1 MRKDEE
7 KQPTEGEHPLPDNVT
22 TTVARRLTESG
33 TKRGIYGVKGGRTRG
48 GGISPDELEAIREVA
63 LQKVAEGRNHE
74 LTTLEA
80 GSLGGSLNRDL
91 YSVIHRI
98 AGQMGM
104 SVTQVV
110 ETLMTRAEQ
119 WEQVVEDPKPAVQN
133 GNGPEHEPEK

>member
-7 KQPTEGEHPLPDNVT
+7 KQPTEGEHPADDT
-22 TTVARRLTESG
+22 TAITVARRLTESG
-33 TKRGIYGVKGGRTRG
+33 TRRGIYGVKGGRTRG
-48 GGISPDELEAIREVA
+48 GGISPEELATIRQGA

-98 AGQMGM
+98 AGQTGK
-104 SVTQVV
+104 SVTEVV
-110 ETLMTRAEQ
+110 EVLMDRASQ
-119 WEQVVEDPKPAVQN
+119 WEAVLDDESPAL
-133 GNGPEHEPEK
+133 EEAKR